1 MLRDNREEKHS
12 LWVCRG
18 MLREPSSKRGCVLSD
33 TEAAQTCGRIPGRI
47 SKCET
52 QERNVGRPDVFR
64 TQGARRR
71 QAHARPT
78 YRQLKA
84 GL

>member
-1 MLRDNREEKHS
+1 M
-12 LWVCRG
+12 
-18 MLREPSSKRGCVLSD
+18 LSD
-33 TEAAQTCGRIPGRI
+33 TKAVQTCGRIPGRI

-71 QAHARPT
+71 QAQARPT

-84 GL
+84 GHKKIHQICASEGRLVACEVN